1 MKLIIFG
8 ASGTVGKELVKQAV
22 EKGHEVTAFVRDPE
36 KMQNDNN
43 PNLIILKGNVLNL
56 GEVENAIKNQDAVLC
71 ALGDGKVGKIRAL
84 GTKNILEAMNKAGQK
99 RLICQT
105 TLGMGESYGNL
116 NFIWKH
122 IMFGILLKKAFKDHQ
137 LQEQYIL
144 NSNLDY
150 TIVRPSALTD
160 GEITNHYKIGFDG
173 NFKKLTLKIS
183 RADVA
188 AFMLQQTVATQYS
201 KKAVSISN

>member
-8 ASGTVGKELVKQAV
+8 ATGTVGKELVKHAV
-22 EKGHEVTAFVRDPE
+22 ENGYDVTAFVRHPE
-36 KMQNDNN
+36 KMQNTNN
-43 PNLIILKGNVLNL
+43 PNLKICKGDVLNIVD
-56 GEVENAIKNQDAVLC
+56 VENALKNQEVVLC
-71 ALGDGKVGKIRAL
+71 ALGDGNVGKIRAL
-84 GTKNILEAMNKAGQK
+84 GTKNIIEAMHKSGPK

-122 IMFGILLKKAFKDHQ
+122 IMFGMLLKKAFRDHQ
-137 LQEQYIL
+137 LQERYIL
-144 NSNLDY
+144 NCNLDY

-160 GEITNHYKIGFDG
+160 GDITKQYKIGFDG
-173 NFKKLTLKIS
+173 NFKKLKLKIS

-188 AFMLQQTVATQYS
+188 DFMLQQIATSQFT